1 MRTVHF
7 IPTVKGLFLDFYWWF
22 FSPSERGPCDLQ
34 PWHSGTISCQTE
46 HTVCELPAGRVRLQH
61 LLLCFFFFVFISS
74 LFFANIWLCLTSI
87 TDTFEAFT
95 LNLLSSLMITGPNSP
110 FYKALIEPKIGTDFS
125 PVVGFVLCTQIPV
138 KMSWHSAEWHWWC
151 LCVMFCTAD
160 MMAAPK
166 KLRSVSASRGCPRRT
181 WRQWKTL
188 STEP

>member
-1 MRTVHF
+1 MIFFPFRERTMWPAALTLWHHF
-7 IPTVKGLFLDFYWWF
+7 
-22 FSPSERGPCDLQ
+22 
-34 PWHSGTISCQTE
+34 
-46 HTVCELPAGRVRLQH
+46 LPNRTHCVWATCWESKTAASFIVY
-61 LLLCFFFFVFISS
+61 FFFVFISS